1 MPNYFIAATGQHQGK
16 TTSTLGLVANLK
28 ERGCDVGYCK
38 PIGQKH
44 LTVDGAV
51 ADKDSVLFA
60 KHLGFA
66 LDPRI
71 HSPVILG
78 AGVTKDYLVNPWK
91 YNFREDILVAARHL
105 EAHHDVVIYEGTG
118 HVGVGSVVDLSNAQV
133 ARLLGCSAV
142 LVVEGG
148 IGNTLDQIS
157 LNLSL
162 FRQEGVPVHG
172 VIINKVKP
180 EKLDEIESIL
190 TPRLAA
196 LDVPVLGYIPF
207 DKTLLYPLV
216 STVLQTTHARCLLH
230 EERILNKVQ
239 GVMAGSLIEIDQFDQ
254 SEGILLVVSQ
264 SRFEEAIE
272 RVTQKSEELGLRES
286 PLSGIIVTGDGR
298 SGRFHEAATFAKPY
312 ILENHIPVL
321 STTLETYD
329 TVVLISRIEVKI
341 NTDTDWKV
349 ARAIELFRQHVNLG
363 AFLNR

>member
-16 TTSTLGLVANLK
+16 TTTTLGLVKNLK

-44 LTVDGAV
+44 LTVNGAI

-60 KHLGFA
+60 KHLGFE
-66 LDPRI
+66 LNPEI

-91 YNFREDILVAARHL
+91 YNFRQDILIAARHL
-105 EAHHDVVIYEGTG
+105 EANHDIVIYEGTG

-133 ARLLGCSAV
+133 AKLLDCKAV

-148 IGNTLDQIS
+148 VGNTLDQIS

-162 FRQEGVPVHG
+162 FRQEGVPVLG

-180 EKLDEIESIL
+180 EKLDEIASIL
-190 TPRLAA
+190 SPRLAA

-216 STVLQTTHARCLLH
+216 STVQQTTGARCLLH
-230 EERILNKVQ
+230 EEWILNKVQ

-264 SRFEEAIE
+264 SRFDEAID
-272 RVTQKSEELGLRES
+272 RVMQKSKELKLKTS
-286 PLSGIIVTGDGR
+286 PLSGIIITGDGR
-298 SGRFHEAATFAKPY
+298 SGRYHDPSAFAKPY
-312 ILENHIPVL
+312 ILENHIPIL

-349 ARAIELFRQHVNLG
+349 ARAIDLFKQHIDLG
-363 AFLNR
+363 PFIEK